1 MEDSNTIPG
10 AGPFCFDGSSIGILM
25 IHGGGGGTCADLKP
39 VAKDLHEQGG
49 YTIHLPL
56 LPGFGSTPE
65 QLRETSVSAW
75 KMALDK
81 EINSLKQKCEKIIVG
96 GHSMGGILSL
106 ILASKYE
113 FEGIFPISTPIGIK
127 WSSAELFPFLFKW
140 LVYKLS
146 PFSKSSM
153 MYYSVGAEKLRQE
166 TNNKWVGY
174 DKMPFNIAPKARKL
188 MKEMKMVLSQIKCP
202 VLFLQGRLDSII
214 KKESMDILFNRVSS
228 KNKRKVWLENT
239 DHPILLCPD
248 HDQIVSELL
257 TFIRRICV

>member
-1 MEDSNTIPG
+1 MPG
-10 AGPFCFDGSSIGILM
+10 AGPFYFDGNEIGILM

-39 VAKDLHEQGG
+39 LARDLHKQGG

-65 QLRETSVSAW
+65 QLKETSVAEW

-81 EINSLKQKCEKIIVG
+81 DLDFLKQKCEKVIVG

-106 ILASKYE
+106 ILASKYD
-113 FEGIFPISTPIGIK
+113 FDGIFTISTPIGIK
-127 WSSAELFPFLFKW
+127 WSSSELFPVLLKW
-140 LVYKLS
+140 FGYKL
-146 PFSKSSM
+146 FRFFRSSL
-153 MYYSVGAEKLRQE
+153 MYYSVGAEKLREE

-188 MKEMKMVLSQIKCP
+188 MKEMKMALPKVQCP
-202 VLFLQGRLDSII
+202 ALFLQGRLDSII
-214 KKESMDILFNRVSS
+214 KKVSMDSLFNITSS

-239 DHPILLCPD
+239 EHPILLCPD
-248 HDQIVSELL
+248 HDQIISELL
-257 TFIRRICV
+257 TFIRNLLLNNVNY